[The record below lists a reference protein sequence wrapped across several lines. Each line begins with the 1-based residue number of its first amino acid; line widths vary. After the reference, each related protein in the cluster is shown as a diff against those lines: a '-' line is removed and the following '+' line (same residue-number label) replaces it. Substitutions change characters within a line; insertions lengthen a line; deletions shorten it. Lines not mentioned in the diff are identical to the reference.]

1 MRRICLGIDP
11 GLGRLGYGV
20 AIEERSI
27 IRAGEFG
34 CITTEPGTPV
44 EARILQIHEGL
55 CPLIERTNPELLS
68 VERLFFG
75 KNSTTAE
82 NVFQV
87 KGVVLFL
94 AARHGIPVVQPK
106 PSEVKLAVC
115 GNGRAEKAQVQKMV
129 FRILRLESVPRQD
142 DAADALAIAV
152 TGLAMSSFRMKTK
165 SGD

>member
-1 MRRICLGIDP
+1 MRRTCLGIDP
-11 GLGRLGYGV
+11 GLGRLGYGI

-27 IRAGEFG
+27 LSAGEFG
-34 CITTEPGTPV
+34 CIMTDPRAPV

-55 CPLIERTNPELLS
+55 CPLIERTNHELLS

-75 KNSTTAE
+75 RNTTTAE

-87 KGVVLFL
+87 RGVVLFL

-115 GNGRAEKAQVQKMV
+115 GNGRAEKSQVQKD
-129 FRILRLESVPRQD
+129 LPD
-142 DAADALAIAV
+142 PA
-152 TGLAMSSFRMKTK
+152 T
-165 SGD
+165 

>member
-20 AIEERSI
+20 AIEESSI
-27 IRAGEFG
+27 LRAGEFG
-34 CITTEPGTPV
+34 CITTDPGTPV
-44 EARILQIHEGL
+44 EVRILHIHEGL
-55 CPLIERTNPELLS
+55 CPLLERTKPDLLS

-75 KNSTTAE
+75 KNTTTAE

-87 KGVVLFL
+87 RGVVLFL

-115 GNGRAEKAQVQKMV
+115 GNGRAEKSQVQKMV
-129 FRILRLESVPRQD
+129 FRILQLESVPRQD

-152 TGLAMSSFRMKTK
+152 TGLAMSDFRRKTK

>member
-34 CITTEPGTPV
+34 CITMEPGTPV

-87 KGVVLFL
+87 RGVVLFL